1 MLVHTRRVPTRT
13 DTQTLLGL
21 ELATA
26 HVEESLRFYNWLID
40 PDVSG
45 ESSAD
50 VALRLRR
57 KGVIGIRSSSEEPRR
72 EGWLPVFLVP
82 DASWADSSS
91 AAPMKLPALGDASVH
106 VRYFRDSAGVLTGIT
121 EEHVSEPAA
130 RLGGTNVDYI
140 SADPARTAAE
150 QGRALGLDVLTL
162 VEDAYDAHLLCSG
175 RLLIAGVLRFGSTFD
190 REARPGWLCYLG
202 VDDVDAAISRA
213 VAAGA
218 RILVPS
224 SSSGLNRYAVLVDP
238 WGTPF
243 GVSAPMDHTEED
255 DMWVDGPAG
264 RAPLSGLTTIL

>member
-50 VALRLRR
+50 VARHLRG
-57 KGVIGIRSSSEEPRR
+57 KGVIGIRSSADDPQR

-82 DASWADSSS
+82 DASSADSSDVTM
-91 AAPMKLPALGDASVH
+91 MKLPALGDSPVR

-121 EEHVSEPAA
+121 DERVTQPAS

-140 SADPARTAAE
+140 SVDPARTAVE

-162 VEDAYDAHLLCSG
+162 VDDAYDAHLLCSG

-190 REARPGWLCYLG
+190 SQARPGWLCYLG

-224 SSSGLNRYAVLVDP
+224 SSSGLNRYAVLLDP

-255 DMWVDGPAG
+255 DMWVDGPDG
-264 RAPLSGLTTIL
+264 RAPLSGLATIL